1 MSICLFYILP
11 GVFPLVHRHS
21 DIPVTKHDGKG
32 GREADKGRESDRGER
47 GGGKGGREEGRKNR
61 KEGDSP
67 RQSAYKDTHIR
78 THTEGNSYKEQ
89 KGGRQSSAVSI

>member
-47 GGGKGGREEGRKNR
+47 GGGRGEERKVGRIERRETVLG
-61 KEGDSP
+61 S
-67 RQSAYKDTHIR
+67 QHIR
-78 THTEGNSYKEQ
+78 TH
-89 KGGRQSSAVSI
+89 I